1 VNRQLAAAI
10 LVSNGFLL
18 VITLGLA
25 YFVVGAGL
33 RPLLRL
39 RREIDARSWHILEP
53 VSQHDLPVELQ
64 PIAVA
69 LNTLLSV
76 IDDATQAQRRFLAD
90 ASHQLRTPLA
100 GLQGQLDLLSH
111 ENLPQAA
118 HDRIV
123 ALHHATRRL
132 SHLSSQLLALG
143 HSDAMAV
150 PQVKME
156 NYDLADVVESAASVF
171 LDRAIEK
178 RIDLGFEAA
187 AAPVV
192 ACPWMIQDMTY
203 NLIDNAIVY
212 TQAGGRITVRSG
224 VRNGGAAVLEVE
236 DNGPGIPMA
245 DRQRVFERF
254 FRGTPSDG
262 VGCGLGLAIVEQIA
276 DAHGAQVLITD
287 PESGQGTLFRVSFPA
302 ASSATPEAKME
313 SG

>member
-1 VNRQLAAAI
+1 
-10 LVSNGFLL
+10 
-18 VITLGLA
+18 
-25 YFVVGAGL
+25 
-33 RPLLRL
+33 
-39 RREIDARSWHILEP
+39 
-53 VSQHDLPVELQ
+53 
-64 PIAVA
+64 
-69 LNTLLSV
+69 
-76 IDDATQAQRRFLAD
+76 
-90 ASHQLRTPLA
+90 
-100 GLQGQLDLLSH
+100 
-111 ENLPQAA
+111 
-118 HDRIV
+118 
-123 ALHHATRRL
+123 
-132 SHLSSQLLALG
+132 
-143 HSDAMAV
+143 
-150 PQVKME
+150 ME

-192 ACPWMIQDMTY
+192 ACPWMIRDMTY

-224 VRNGGAAVLEVE
+224 VRNGAAAVLEVE
-236 DNGPGIPMA
+236 DNGPGIPVA